1 MENILYKGE
10 IMRIVIIGSVAGGTS
25 AAAKA
30 RRNSEEPEIVI
41 YDMDK
46 DISYSGCGLPYYIG
60 EDYISRD
67 DLTPRNAAWFKKRFN
82 IDIFTEHKV
91 MEIDFN
97 NKTLQVQNL
106 VSGETFTDR
115 YDRLV
120 IAAGAV
126 SAIPPIP
133 GIGSANVFP
142 VRSVR
147 SADAIKKFIAENK
160 PRNAVIIGC
169 GFIGLEMAEN
179 LHIQGMKVTM
189 FESAPH
195 VMPSMDRDMS
205 LYIEEH
211 LREKGVALFTSA
223 MVKEITDNGR
233 TVITADGKQ
242 IEADIIITAAGIKPN
257 IELVKN
263 SGMVMGKHG
272 GIIVDYRMETSI
284 PDVYAVGDCCEVKST
299 VTGEYIYRPLGSTAN
314 KMGRIAG
321 DVITGGD
328 LRFRG
333 VPGTGIFK
341 VFDLAVAQTGLSERE
356 AKERGIDYIVSHNIK
371 ENKTKYFKGSRE
383 LVIKCIVEKRSEK
396 ILGVQIT
403 GGEGVDKRIDVFV
416 TAMTFGAKISDLFHL
431 DLAYAPPFSTT
442 KDPVMYSG
450 MIADNALNRGRP
462 LVTPAMVKADR
473 DLYTVIDVRSRGDY
487 DKGHIPGAIHIPHEE
502 LKERAAEFDKSRK
515 YITHCNKGTT
525 GNAAQNLL
533 INMGFKE
540 VYNISGGYSQYK
552 VEDAAD

>member
-1 MENILYKGE
+1 
-10 IMRIVIIGSVAGGTS
+10 MRIVIIGSVAGGTS

-30 RRNSEEPEIVI
+30 RRNSEDPEIVI

-46 DISYSGCGLPYYIG
+46 DISYSGCGLPYFIG

-91 MEIDFN
+91 GEIDFE
-97 NKTLQVQNL
+97 NKTIQVQNL
-106 VSGETFTDR
+106 ISGETFVDR
-115 YDRLV
+115 YDKLV
-120 IAAGAV
+120 IATGAV
-126 SAIPPIP
+126 PVIPPVP
-133 GIGSANVFP
+133 GIDSANVFP

-160 PRNAVIIGC
+160 PRSAAIIGC
-169 GFIGLEMAEN
+169 GYIGLEMAEN
-179 LHIQGMKVTM
+179 LHLQGMKVTM

-205 LYIEEH
+205 MYIEEH
-211 LREKGVALFTSA
+211 LREKGVDLFTSSE
-223 MVKEITDNGR
+223 VKEIVDNGR
-233 TVITADGKQ
+233 IVITGDGKK
-242 IEADIIITAAGIKPN
+242 IEADIIITAAGVKPN

-263 SGMVMGKHG
+263 NRMATGEHG
-272 GIIVDYRMETSI
+272 GIIVDDRMATSA

-321 DVITGGD
+321 DVITGGN

-341 VFDLAVAQTGLSERE
+341 VFDLSAAQTGLSEKE
-356 AKERGIDYIVSHNIK
+356 AADRGIDYIVSHNIK
-371 ENKTKYFKGSRE
+371 ENKTKYYKGSRE
-383 LVIKCIVEKRSEK
+383 LVIKCIVERSSEK
-396 ILGVQIT
+396 ILGVQII

-416 TAMTFGAKISDLFHL
+416 TAMTFGARISDLFHL

-450 MIADNALNRGRP
+450 MIIDNALNRERP
-462 LVTPAMVKADR
+462 LVTPAMLKKER
-473 DLYTVIDVRSRGDY
+473 EQYTVIDVRSRADY
-487 DKGHIPGAIHIPHEE
+487 DRGHIPDAIHIPHEE
-502 LKERAAEFDKSRK
+502 LKDKASGLDKNRK

-540 VYNISGGYSQYK
+540 VYNLSGGYSQYK
-552 VEDAAD
+552 LEAAE